1 MNLEKKPIKLYQI
14 KVLLTYEVEAEDS
27 DEAMAD
33 YYNGECTDEEIID
46 CEVLS

>member
-1 MNLEKKPIKLYQI
+1 MNLEKKPTMLYQI
-14 KVLLTYEVEAEDS
+14 KVLITYAVEAEDS

-33 YYNGECTDEEIID
+33 YYNGECIDEEIID